1 MSRVNMIC
9 ELCKYTHRI
18 RLLPIFFTLL
28 WNCWNSRNIFI
39 FNGKEDDARGVWE
52 RAKNL
57 SQDFRI
63 HNLVYM
69 PVIPAAS
76 IRKTWI
82 KPPKGFIKINFVAAL
97 SNTMM
102 GFGVIAR
109 DEDGFAI
116 GGSGGYKDCS
126 LQAEWAE
133 MVAFKESVKVAIRLK
148 MSNILFESDC
158 ANLVN
163 KINNRGKD
171 FTILGSHIKVVCTQ
185 LDNFESVNV
194 VWSHRSSNTVTD
206 FICNLAIQNKCNRCF
221 GMNYVEDIHQRV
233 VFDAIN

>member
-1 MSRVNMIC
+1 MKCPRC
-9 ELCKYTHRI
+9 EAKEETFIHGLKDCPSARAILTFGGLDN
-18 RLLPIFFTLL
+18 RLIEGNYSWCIDWLEDIL
-28 WNCWNSRNIFI
+28 R
-39 FNGKEDDARGVWE
+39 EDDARGVWE

-76 IRKTWI
+76 IH
-82 KPPKGFIKINFVAAL
+82 
-97 SNTMM
+97 
-102 GFGVIAR
+102 
-109 DEDGFAI
+109 EDGFAI

-163 KINNRGKD
+163 KINNRGKG
-171 FTILGSHIKVVCTQ
+171 FTILGSHIKVVFTQ

-194 VWSHRSSNTVTD
+194 VWSHRSSNTVAD

-233 VFDAIN
+233 IFDAIN